1 MEVHEG
7 AQSNLEAQFIAPPSP
22 HPVQDTRSREPI
34 DHARGHPCQTTKPS
48 ITSVYSRGT
57 PLGYPAGGSKPL
69 HLDAP
74 TFSTLL
80 KLQGPSLGL
89 WRAAEVAALREQV
102 FEPPVLDLGCG
113 DGLVTSL
120 VLSRVEVGLDPDKK
134 VLERAAQHGIYE
146 RFEAVPAEEMQL
158 PRGSIG
164 TIVSNS
170 VLEHLPR
177 LDSVLEAV
185 ARVLRPGGRLIF
197 TLPTEAFSRWLVLP
211 STRYADWRNRQLR
224 HLNLWPIG
232 RWVEHL
238 QRAGLQV
245 EQVRPYLSH
254 GWVSLWDALE
264 LSQQI
269 WIAHKRLVGII
280 WQRIPPSLMDRLAL
294 EASQLNLAA
303 SAPGAGR
310 LIVARK
316 C

>member
-1 MEVHEG
+1 MEVHNEG
-7 AQSNLEAQFIAPPSP
+7 SKSNVGARFIAPT
-22 HPVQDTRSREPI
+22 HPRR
-34 DHARGHPCQTTKPS
+34 
-48 ITSVYSRGT
+48 
-57 PLGYPAGGSKPL
+57 YPEAESEPL

-74 TFSTLL
+74 TFHTLL

-120 VLSRVEVGLDPDKK
+120 VLSRVAVGLDPDKK
-134 VLERAAQHGIYE
+134 ALERAARHGLYE
-146 RFEAVPAEEMQL
+146 QFEAVPAEEMQL

-164 TIVSNS
+164 TVFSNS
-170 VLEHLPR
+170 VLEHLPH
-177 LDSVLEAV
+177 LDAVLEAV

-197 TLPTEAFSRWLVLP
+197 TIPTEAFSRWLVLP
-211 STRYADWRNRQLR
+211 STRYADWRNRQLC
-224 HLNLWPIG
+224 HVNLWPTG

-238 QRAGLQV
+238 HNAGLEV
-245 EQVRPYLSH
+245 EQVRPYLKH

-269 WIAHKRLVGII
+269 WIARKRLFGII
-280 WQRIPPSLMDRLAL
+280 WRHIPPSLMNRLAL
-294 EASQLNLAA
+294 AASQLNLAA
-303 SAPGAGR
+303 SAPGGGR

-316 C
+316 MNFDNQIG